1 MKSFAFP
8 LEKALRWRRS
18 QLNLEQIRA
27 QTIAGKIAGLAHRR
41 EDLRNERSS
50 AEQHVIQSSSVEAA
64 DLAALAAFHVSA
76 AKQDTILKAQCV
88 THERELSEQR
98 EKLVEAQRKVK
109 LLEIL
114 RGKRFAQWS
123 AVVAREQEQ
132 FAGEAFLG
140 RWQAEKAALKHGA

>member
-18 QLNLEQIRA
+18 QQNLEQIRA
-27 QTIAGKIAGLAHRR
+27 QTIAGKIAELAHRR
-41 EDLRNERSS
+41 EDLRNERSL
-50 AEQHVIQSSSVEAA
+50 AEGHILEAKTVDGA
-64 DLAALAAFHVSA
+64 ELAALGALHFRA
-76 AKQDTILKAQCV
+76 AKQDAVLIGQTA
-88 THERELSEQR
+88 THERELSGQR

-114 RGKRFAQWS
+114 RERRLAQWS
-123 AVVAREQEQ
+123 ALAAREQEQ

-140 RWQAEKAALKHGA
+140 RWQAAKAALNRGE